1 MPEASVGLPLS
12 PSDVATSVGTVKI
25 TAVSWILDES
35 TSTLDGGEG
44 NAKALSVRLPYTP
57 DGGPAVLGCG
67 RATLTDIHP
76 GGTSAVSPVPSQ
88 CPGGGLNAEGKAL
101 EYLFFRQ
108 FDPPTSAC
116 GGCPPPP
123 PPPPPPLD
131 GG

>member
-1 MPEASVGLPLS
+1 
-12 PSDVATSVGTVKI
+12 
-25 TAVSWILDES
+25 
-35 TSTLDGGEG
+35 
-44 NAKALSVRLPYTP
+44 
-57 DGGPAVLGCG
+57 
-67 RATLTDIHP
+67 
-76 GGTSAVSPVPSQ
+76 VSPVPSQ